1 MALEV
6 AQLVPSHWAPPSHP
20 VGQFGPH
27 VQAQMNPQNPSSMLL
42 SGPTNQIHVVWPG
55 PPRVLVWTWCVASIS
70 SSKAFL

>member
-27 VQAQMNPQNPSSMLL
+27 VQA
-42 SGPTNQIHVVWPG
+42 
-55 PPRVLVWTWCVASIS
+55 
-70 SSKAFL
+70 